1 MTREQAEKLKREK
14 RRKRRQRKQLM
25 AFMAVW
31 IVLTVIIVLGV
42 VAVKG
47 ITGFLKDKNSSYA
60 DSTGAV
66 ISETVESDSKN
77 SGENTNESGD
87 VSSGATGDTS
97 SEESSSQEE
106 ISSENQGTD
115 VTQKPEQ
122 TWSTMLV
129 NTWSHMPEG
138 YVPEVRR
145 VYNCGADTGKDFDV
159 RAADALE
166 LMLSDARAAGYNMYL
181 VSAYRTY
188 DYQVGLFNRK
198 LNEYKNAGYDDQ
210 TAYNEASQWVA
221 VPGTSEHCIG
231 LAADIVSSTWYN
243 TNSDLTHSFEETE
256 HFDWL
261 YKNCA
266 DYGFILRYPKGK
278 ESVTAITYE
287 PWHYRYVG
295 VEAAKYIMENGITL
309 EEFCAQ

>member
-1 MTREQAEKLKREK
+1 MTREQAEKLRQEQRKK
-14 RRKRRQRKQLM
+14 RRRKKQIK
-25 AFMAVW
+25 AF
-31 IVLTVIIVLGV
+31 IVLWLILTVVIALTVM
-42 VAVKG
+42 AVKG
-47 ITGFLKDKNSSYA
+47 ITGFIKDKDSSSDSTSVSVGEIA
-60 DSTGAV
+60 DST
-66 ISETVESDSKN
+66 D
-77 SGENTNESGD
+77 ESGD
-87 VSSGATGDTS
+87 VSSDSTEESS
-97 SEESSSQEE
+97 SEESSSEE
-106 ISSENQGTD
+106 EPSSEEQNVTD
-115 VTQKPEQ
+115 MQKPEQ

-129 NTWSHMPEG
+129 NVWSYMPEG

-198 LNEYKNAGYDDQ
+198 LNEYKNAGYDDE
-210 TAYNEASQWVA
+210 TAYSEASQWVA
-221 VPGTSEHCIG
+221 IPGTSEHCIG

-243 TNSDLTHSFEETE
+243 TNSDLTHSFEDTE
-256 HFDWL
+256 HFEWL
-261 YKNCA
+261 YEHCA

-295 VEAAKYIMENGITL
+295 VEAAKYIMENNLTL
-309 EEFCAQ
+309 EEFCAE

>member
-1 MTREQAEKLKREK
+1 MTREQAEKLRQEQRKK
-14 RRKRRQRKQLM
+14 RRRKKQIK
-25 AFMAVW
+25 AV
-31 IVLTVIIVLGV
+31 IVLCLILAAV
-42 VAVKG
+42 VALAVMAVKG
-47 ITGFLKDKNSSYA
+47 ITGFIKDKDSSSGGTDVSVGEIA
-60 DSTGAV
+60 DST
-66 ISETVESDSKN
+66 DD
-77 SGENTNESGD
+77 SGD
-87 VSSGATGDTS
+87 VSSDSTEESS
-97 SEESSSQEE
+97 SEESSSDAET
-106 ISSENQGTD
+106 SSEEQNVTD
-115 VTQKPEQ
+115 MQKPEQ

-129 NTWSHMPEG
+129 NVWNYMPEG

-198 LNEYKNAGYDDQ
+198 LNEYKNAGYDDE
-210 TAYNEASQWVA
+210 TAYSEASQWVA
-221 VPGTSEHCIG
+221 IPGTSEHCIG

-243 TNSDLTHSFEETE
+243 TNSDLTHSFEDTE
-256 HFDWL
+256 HFEWL
-261 YKNCA
+261 YEHCA

-295 VEAAKYIMENGITL
+295 VEAAKYIMANNLTL
-309 EEFCAQ
+309 EEFCAE